1 MPMLSPQGDD
11 ESRTQAGGAAGAGL
25 QWCALCGSEYLAG
38 VAACADCL
46 VPLVDNPPLPPA
58 EIGDEDGEQIAYE
71 YDDLPAE
78 DRFAIDR
85 VLATAGIVH
94 AWEGTTLVVA
104 PYDEDEVDRLLD
116 AAAGRISDD
125 AGAPDIDDALLDE
138 DAEQVIYEIEDWDAE
153 RRTEL
158 DGRLEAEGIAHAFD
172 ETGDL
177 VVLAADEERVDAIVD
192 EIEFPDQLPAD
203 EGGAGGLDA
212 VEAVGNLFVATDR
225 LVHDPGDTEGTL
237 AAVDSARAMSA
248 MSTPFGYAP
257 PVWTELVEK
266 AAELRGLLETEAE
279 IVDDEA
285 VHDAATRLR
294 TALRPYV

>member
-11 ESRTQAGGAAGAGL
+11 AERQQAGGAGQGL
-25 QWCALCGSEYLAG
+25 QWCALCGAEYLAG
-38 VAACADCL
+38 VSVCADCL
-46 VPLVDNPPLPPA
+46 VPLVENPPLPVA
-58 EIGDEDGEQIAYE
+58 EVGDEEGEQIAYE
-71 YDDLPAE
+71 YDDLDAE
-78 DRFAIDR
+78 GRFAIDR
-85 VLATAGIVH
+85 VLAGAGIVH
-94 AWEGTTLVVA
+94 AWEGTTLVIA

-116 AAAGRISDD
+116 AAAGESD
-125 AGAPDIDDALLDE
+125 PDDVDERLLD
-138 DAEQVIYEIEDWDAE
+138 DDQEQLVYDLADWDAE

-177 VVLAADEERVDAIVD
+177 VVLAEDEERVDAIVD

-203 EGGAGGLDA
+203 DGAGTGGLDA
-212 VEAVGNLFVATDR
+212 VQAIGDLFVATDR

-237 AAVDSARAMSA
+237 TAVDSARSMRGMA
-248 MSTPFGYAP
+248 TPFGFAP
-257 PVWTELVEK
+257 PVWTELVEQ
-266 AAELRGLLETEAE
+266 AGELQALLETEDE

-285 VHDAATRLR
+285 VHAAASKLR

>member
-11 ESRTQAGGAAGAGL
+11 ESRTQAGGAIGAGL

-46 VPLVDNPPLPPA
+46 VPLVDNPPLPSS
-58 EIGDEDGEQIAYE
+58 EVGDEEGEQIAYE
-71 YDDLPAE
+71 YDDLDAE
-78 DRFAIDR
+78 ARFAIDR
-85 VLATAGIVH
+85 VLASAGIVH
-94 AWEGTTLVVA
+94 AWEDTTLVVA

-116 AAAGRISDD
+116 AAADEVEGGGGDVD
-125 AGAPDIDDALLDE
+125 EALLDD
-138 DAEQVIYEIEDWDAE
+138 DAEQVIYDLEDWDSD

-177 VVLAADEERVDAIVD
+177 VVLATDEERVDTIVD

-203 EGGAGGLDA
+203 DAGADGLDA
-212 VEAVGNLFVATDR
+212 VETVGNLFVATDR
-225 LVHDPGDTEGTL
+225 LVHDPGDPEGTL
-237 AAVDSARAMSA
+237 AAVDATRAMA
-248 MSTPFGYAP
+248 TMSTPFGFSP
-257 PVWTELVEK
+257 PVWTELVAK
-266 AAELRGLLETEAE
+266 AEELRKLLETEAE
-279 IVDDEA
+279 IVDDDA
-285 VHDAATRLR
+285 VHEAATGLR

>member
-1 MPMLSPQGDD
+1 MLSPQGDD
-11 ESRTQAGGAAGAGL
+11 EPRTQAGGAAGAGL

-46 VPLVDNPPLPPA
+46 VPLVDNPPLPGS
-58 EIGDEDGEQIAYE
+58 EVGDEEGEQIAYE
-71 YDDLPAE
+71 YDDLDA
-78 DRFAIDR
+78 DGRFAIDR
-85 VLATAGIVH
+85 VLAGAGIVH

-116 AAAGRISDD
+116 AAADEMDDD
-125 AGAPDIDDALLDE
+125 APPDVDDALLDD

-192 EIEFPDQLPAD
+192 EVEFPDQLPAD
-203 EGGAGGLDA
+203 DSGAGGLEA
-212 VEAVGNLFVATDR
+212 VDAVGNLFVATDR

-237 AAVDSARAMSA
+237 AAVESARAMAA

-257 PVWTELVEK
+257 PVWSELVEK
-266 AAELRGLLETEAE
+266 AGELQALLETEAE
-279 IVDDEA
+279 VVDDEA
-285 VHDAATRLR
+285 VHDAANRLR

>member
-1 MPMLSPQGDD
+1 MPILSPRGDD
-11 ESRTQAGGAAGAGL
+11 ESRSQAGGAAGAGL
-25 QWCALCGSEYLAG
+25 QWCGLCGAEYLAG

-46 VPLVDNPPLPPA
+46 VPLVDNPPLPA
-58 EIGDEDGEQIAYE
+58 SEIGDDDGEQIAYE
-71 YDDLPAE
+71 YDDLDAE
-78 DRFAIDR
+78 ARFAIDR
-85 VLATAGIVH
+85 VLADAGIVR

-116 AAAGRISDD
+116 AAADEAD
-125 AGAPDIDDALLDE
+125 HLDDALLGPPFEDP

-153 RRTEL
+153 QRAEL

-192 EIEFPDQLPAD
+192 EIEFPDQLPAHD
-203 EGGAGGLDA
+203 SGAGGLDA
-212 VEAVGNLFVATDR
+212 VDAVGNLFVATDR

-237 AAVDSARAMSA
+237 AAVESSRAMAA
-248 MSTPFGYAP
+248 MPTPFGYAP
-257 PVWTELVEK
+257 PVWQELVDK
-266 AAELRGLLETEAE
+266 ADELRALLETEAE
-279 IVDDEA
+279 VVDDDA
-285 VHDAATRLR
+285 VHDAANRLR